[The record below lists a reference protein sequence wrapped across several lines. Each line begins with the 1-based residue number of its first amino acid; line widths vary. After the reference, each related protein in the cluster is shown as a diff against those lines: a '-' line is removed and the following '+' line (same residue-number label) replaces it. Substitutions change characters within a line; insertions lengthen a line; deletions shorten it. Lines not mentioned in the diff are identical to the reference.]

1 MALAATKSRATT
13 SVSHQKRVGAHQKQ
27 TKPFMKTYYPYLP
40 LFGIAGIAVI
50 VVASRVLGTTGAVM
64 GIVSFAIAGASIIL

>member
-13 SVSHQKRVGAHQKQ
+13 SMSHKKRIGAHQKQ

-40 LFGIAGIAVI
+40 LFGIAGIAIV
-50 VVASRVLGTTGAVM
+50 VVASRILGTTGAIM